1 MMSSESSLR
10 MEMVRFGRLMS
21 ERGLT
26 FATGGNLSVR
36 LDEETVL
43 ITPSGVRKG
52 EMRGDDLIV
61 MNLSDGSFEGH
72 GKPSIEAPLHTIFYK
87 RKDVNAVLHGHPPF
101 CTILAVTGKTLK
113 TALIPE
119 GILVLGRV
127 PLVPYRTPGSV
138 DLASSLMSAKG
149 DGKGYLME
157 KHGALAVGAD
167 LGEAFN
173 RLEEMEFIASI
184 QVRVEKLGGAE
195 ELPDE
200 EIEKILR
207 L

>member
-1 MMSSESSLR
+1 MSSESGLR
-10 MEMVRFGRLMS
+10 MEIVRFGKLMA

-26 FATGGNLSVR
+26 FATGGNLSAR
-36 LDEETVL
+36 LDEETIL

-61 MNLSDGSFEGH
+61 LNLRDSSFKGRK
-72 GKPSIEAPLHTIFYK
+72 KPSIETPLHTTFYK
-87 RKDVNAVLHGHPPF
+87 RNDVNAVLHGHPPF
-101 CTILAVTGKTLK
+101 CTILAVKGMTLK

-119 GILVLGRV
+119 GIMVLGKV
-127 PLVPYRTPGSV
+127 PLLPYRPPGSA
-138 DLASSLMSAKG
+138 DFASSLQSAKG

-157 KHGALAVGAD
+157 KHGALAVGVD
-167 LGEAFN
+167 LNEAFN

-184 QVRVEKLGGAE
+184 QVRVEMLGGAE
-195 ELPDE
+195 ELPDQ
-200 EIEKILR
+200 EIIKILR

>member
-1 MMSSESSLR
+1 MSSESSLR
-10 MEMVRFGRLMS
+10 MEIVKFGKLMT
-21 ERGLT
+21 ERRLT
-26 FATGGNLSVR
+26 FATGGNISAR
-36 LDEETVL
+36 LDEETIL

-52 EMRGDDLIV
+52 EIRGDDLIV
-61 MNLSDGSFEGH
+61 LDLKDNSFKGRK
-72 GKPSIEAPLHTIFYK
+72 KPSIETSLHTAFYK
-87 RKDVNAVLHGHPPF
+87 RDNVNAILHGHPPF
-101 CTILAVTGKTLK
+101 CTLLAVKGETLK

-119 GILVLGRV
+119 GIMVLGKV
-127 PLVPYRTPGSV
+127 PLVPYRTPGSA
-138 DLASSLMSAKG
+138 DLASSLLSAEG

-157 KHGALAVGAD
+157 KHGALAVGID
-167 LGEAFN
+167 LKEAFN

-184 QVRVEKLGGAE
+184 QVRAGMLGGAE